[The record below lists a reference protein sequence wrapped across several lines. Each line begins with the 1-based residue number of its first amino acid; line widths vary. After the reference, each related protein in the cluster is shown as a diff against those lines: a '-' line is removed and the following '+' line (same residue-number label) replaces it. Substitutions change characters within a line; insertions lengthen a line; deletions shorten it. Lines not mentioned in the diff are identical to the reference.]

1 MNASLIIVEILV
13 ALLGLGVLLADL
25 WLPPERRRMLGWVA
39 ATGVAV
45 VFFVGMKDAA
55 EVAYAFAA
63 PGAKTGMYVLDGL
76 AVFFKQFFLLAALLV
91 ILMTTEYAAKLG
103 SGVSEFY
110 SLILFAL
117 LGMLLAASAN
127 DLVLLFA
134 ALELVTI
141 TFVVLNSFRRDQTA
155 SIEAGVKYL
164 ILGATAS
171 AFMVFGMA
179 LMFGGAGTTN
189 FNEIAAAQK
198 ALGANPIFL
207 AGLVMVLAGLS
218 FKMALVP
225 FQAWAPDVYQGSP
238 APATAFLAVGSKAAG
253 VVLMLR
259 LLFGAVPEIASRW
272 QHVLGGI
279 AAVTILYGSL
289 CAIPQRSIKRL
300 MGYSSIAN
308 AGYLLLGIVAMSKS
322 GASGVLFYV
331 SGYLFTVLAAFTVV
345 SVILA
350 RTESDDLSSLHGLS
364 QRSPVLAGALAVSM
378 ASLAGVP
385 PMAGFVGKFLLLK
398 PLVPLAASDPFL
410 ACVLA
415 VALVGVVVSLY
426 YYFGMVRAAYWGN
439 GTADLTPIRTTG
451 AVRAALCIS
460 VGGIL
465 WLGIL
470 PDALIQASTPAVEVL
485 KPQSPAVQQQAVR
498 P

>member
-1 MNASLIIVEILV
+1 
-13 ALLGLGVLLADL
+13 
-25 WLPPERRRMLGWVA
+25 
-39 ATGVAV
+39 
-45 VFFVGMKDAA
+45 
-55 EVAYAFAA
+55 
-63 PGAKTGMYVLDGL
+63 
-76 AVFFKQFFLLAALLV
+76 
-91 ILMTTEYAAKLG
+91 
-103 SGVSEFY
+103 
-110 SLILFAL
+110 
-117 LGMLLAASAN
+117 
-127 DLVLLFA
+127 
-134 ALELVTI
+134 
-141 TFVVLNSFRRDQTA
+141 
-155 SIEAGVKYL
+155 
-164 ILGATAS
+164 
-171 AFMVFGMA
+171 
-179 LMFGGAGTTN
+179 
-189 FNEIAAAQK
+189 
-198 ALGANPIFL
+198 
-207 AGLVMVLAGLS
+207 MVLAGLS

-398 PLVPLAASDPFL
+398 PRVPLAASEPFL

-439 GTADLTPIRTTG
+439 GTADLTPIRTTW

-470 PDALIQASTPAVEVL
+470 PDALIQASTPAVEGL
-485 KPQSPAVQQQAVR
+485 KPQAPAVQQQAVR

>member
-1 MNASLIIVEILV
+1 
-13 ALLGLGVLLADL
+13 
-25 WLPPERRRMLGWVA
+25 
-39 ATGVAV
+39 
-45 VFFVGMKDAA
+45 
-55 EVAYAFAA
+55 
-63 PGAKTGMYVLDGL
+63 
-76 AVFFKQFFLLAALLV
+76 
-91 ILMTTEYAAKLG
+91 
-103 SGVSEFY
+103 
-110 SLILFAL
+110 
-117 LGMLLAASAN
+117 
-127 DLVLLFA
+127 
-134 ALELVTI
+134 
-141 TFVVLNSFRRDQTA
+141 
-155 SIEAGVKYL
+155 
-164 ILGATAS
+164 
-171 AFMVFGMA
+171 
-179 LMFGGAGTTN
+179 
-189 FNEIAAAQK
+189 
-198 ALGANPIFL
+198 
-207 AGLVMVLAGLS
+207 
-218 FKMALVP
+218 
-225 FQAWAPDVYQGSP
+225 
-238 APATAFLAVGSKAAG
+238 
-253 VVLMLR
+253 
-259 LLFGAVPEIASRW
+259 
-272 QHVLGGI
+272 
-279 AAVTILYGSL
+279 
-289 CAIPQRSIKRL
+289 

-439 GTADLTPIRTTG
+439 GTADLTPIRTTW

-485 KPQSPAVQQQAVR
+485 KPQAPAVQQQAVR